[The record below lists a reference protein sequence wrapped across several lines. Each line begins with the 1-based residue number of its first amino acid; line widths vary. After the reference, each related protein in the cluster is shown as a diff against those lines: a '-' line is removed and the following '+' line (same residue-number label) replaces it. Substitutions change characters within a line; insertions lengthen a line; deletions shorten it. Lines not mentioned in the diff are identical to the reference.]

1 MGVFDPVVELK
12 AKFSNVNFGY
22 GEEKTMRVYECS
34 PSEVLEIYKIM
45 IEPPISSDGSRVLK
59 LRDVGLMIN
68 GERYPYLH
76 LNSVMCPKE
85 EPDLGYRTIDLGFP
99 ILYSRIKNYVPSP
112 IECTTIKL
120 KEGDRL
126 EVYAS
131 ADEAMTN
138 VSFTITMLAARARGA
153 DVLAKEAGS
162 VYDASFTLDS
172 DVYSKPSIAITPATF
187 NELPGGVAQS
197 KPAIFPW
204 ATYARNAVATTP
216 NVWYDFDYPN
226 FVERE
231 WQDLSFNLVDKS
243 KAYLIKYLG
252 VIPDTNSSK
261 TRIYVEGRETN
272 PEFITEVEENFFVPA
287 RDYNVRPVKSGR
299 VVTISVAAGSTA
311 LIPAG
316 AWSIICSTNTK
327 IQVFNG
333 SSWVDFTAAGAKVFL
348 ISDGI
353 NFRFSNGGASAENQV
368 LVSTEHKDIKKSGPC
383 EIVPPRLLHGVKGG
397 IQHIDNGTSI
407 SPNGV
412 EVHVYG
418 VVFILR

>member
-1 MGVFDPVVELK
+1 
-12 AKFSNVNFGY
+12 
-22 GEEKTMRVYECS
+22 
-34 PSEVLEIYKIM
+34 
-45 IEPPISSDGSRVLK
+45 
-59 LRDVGLMIN
+59 
-68 GERYPYLH
+68 
-76 LNSVMCPKE
+76 
-85 EPDLGYRTIDLGFP
+85 
-99 ILYSRIKNYVPSP
+99 
-112 IECTTIKL
+112 
-120 KEGDRL
+120 
-126 EVYAS
+126 
-131 ADEAMTN
+131 
-138 VSFTITMLAARARGA
+138 
-153 DVLAKEAGS
+153 
-162 VYDASFTLDS
+162 DS

-287 RDYNVRPVKSGR
+287 RDYNVRPIKSGR
-299 VVTISVAAGSTA
+299 VVTISVAAGSTT

-412 EVHVYG
+412 EIHVYG